1 MNVFSGSG
9 DPARS
14 LALLWRQHEPYKR
27 GRKPKLTVDAVI
39 VAAIELADEAGL
51 AALSMRALAERLGV
65 GTMTLYTHVPGKAE
79 LVDLMVDSALA
90 ETARP
95 AQLPDGW
102 RARLELVARENAAL
116 FHRHPW
122 LLEVVTFRPPL
133 GPGVLA
139 KYDFELRALEGLGLS
154 DVEMDSVLTLVI
166 GYVQSAAR
174 VALEATLVEQRTGLT
189 DEQWWRAQAPVLEE
203 VIEDGQYPI
212 ADRVGTAAAIAYGG
226 LWDPQHTFEFGL
238 ERVLDGI
245 GVLIEARGT
254 GDRPTDREE

>member
-1 MNVFSGSG
+1 VNVFSGSG
-9 DPARS
+9 DPGRS
-14 LALLWRQHEPYKR
+14 VALLWRERERPKR

-39 VAAIELADEAGL
+39 AAAIELADEAGI
-51 AALSMRALAERLGV
+51 AALSMRALAERLEV

-79 LVDLMVDSALA
+79 LVDLMVDTVLG

-95 AQLPDGW
+95 QELPDGW

-122 LLEVVTFRPPL
+122 LLEVITFRPPM

-139 KYDFELRALEGLGLS
+139 KYDFELRALEGVGLR

-174 VALEATLVEQRTGLT
+174 VALEATLVEQRTSLT
-189 DEQWWRAQAPVLEE
+189 DEEWWQAQAPLLEE
-203 VIEDGQYPI
+203 VIDAGQFPI

-226 LWDPQHTFEFGL
+226 LWDPDHTFEFGL

-245 GVLIEARGT
+245 GVLIEARAPAAG
-254 GDRPTDREE
+254 GGS

>member
-14 LALLWRQHEPYKR
+14 VALLWRQRERRGR
-27 GRKPKLTVDAVI
+27 GRKPKLSVDAI
-39 VAAIELADEAGL
+39 VAAAIEFADERGMS
-51 AALSMRALAERLGV
+51 ALSMRALAERLGV

-79 LVDLMVDSALA
+79 LVDLMVDTVLG

-95 AQLPDGW
+95 ERLPDGW

-189 DEQWWRAQAPVLEE
+189 DEQWWEAQAPLLDQ
-203 VIEDGQYPI
+203 VIDAGRFPV

-226 LWDPQHTFEFGL
+226 LWDAGHTFEFGL
-238 ERVLDGI
+238 ERVLDGV
-245 GVLIEARGT
+245 GVLIEARRPAT
-254 GDRPTDREE
+254 G

>member
-1 MNVFSGSG
+1 VNVFSGSG
-9 DPARS
+9 DPGRS
-14 LALLWRQHEPYKR
+14 VALLWRERERPKR

-39 VAAIELADEAGL
+39 AAAIELADEAGI
-51 AALSMRALAERLGV
+51 AALSMRALAERLEV

-79 LVDLMVDSALA
+79 LVDLMVDTVLG

-95 AQLPDGW
+95 QELPDGW

-116 FHRHPW
+116 FRRHPW
-122 LLEVVTFRPPL
+122 LLEVITFRPPM

-139 KYDFELRALEGLGLS
+139 KYDFELRALEGVGLS

-166 GYVQSAAR
+166 GYVQSAVR

-189 DEQWWRAQAPVLEE
+189 DEQWWQAQAPLLEQ
-203 VIEDGQYPI
+203 VIDAGRFPI

-226 LWDPQHTFEFGL
+226 LWDPDHTFEFGL

-245 GVLIEARGT
+245 GVLIEARTPAANG
-254 GDRPTDREE
+254 GS